1 MYPVCTGRA
10 ALQRRVGRGQTSA
23 KAALAIFFLPLLRG
37 PKGPHYPHGRI
48 HQLWNS
54 GVKPRREPCAPLDQL
69 PFTIVLYFEVAMS
82 FVRYLMLLSLVIWI
96 GGLIFF
102 AFVLA
107 PTVFAVL
114 PTRQLAGNVVNRSLG
129 VMHWMAISCGIV
141 FAVTS
146 MIDSRIVN
154 GVAAPFAARNLLI
167 YAMIILTL
175 VGMFGIASRM
185 LVLRQQMG
193 VIDEVPLDDA
203 RRVEFNRL
211 HVWSTR
217 IEGSVLVL
225 GLALLFLTARRMT

>member
-1 MYPVCTGRA
+1 
-10 ALQRRVGRGQTSA
+10 
-23 KAALAIFFLPLLRG
+23 
-37 PKGPHYPHGRI
+37 
-48 HQLWNS
+48 
-54 GVKPRREPCAPLDQL
+54 
-69 PFTIVLYFEVAMS
+69 MS
-82 FVRYLMLLSLVIWI
+82 LVRYLMLLSLVIWI

-114 PTRQLAGNVVNRSLG
+114 PTRQLAGSVVNRSLG
-129 VMHWMAISCGIV
+129 ILHWMAISCGLV

-146 MIDSRIVN
+146 MIDSRMVN
-154 GVAAPFAARNLLI
+154 GVIDPFAARNLLV
-167 YAMIILTL
+167 YGMIVLTL

-193 VIDEVPLDDA
+193 LIDEVPHDDV